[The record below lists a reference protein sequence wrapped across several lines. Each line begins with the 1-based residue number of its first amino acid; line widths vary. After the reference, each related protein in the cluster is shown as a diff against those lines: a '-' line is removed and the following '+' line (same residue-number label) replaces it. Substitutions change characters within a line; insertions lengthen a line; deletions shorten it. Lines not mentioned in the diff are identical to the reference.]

1 MLQSVL
7 NNMLKSEIILK
18 DDVLIY
24 SNDNKKLFS
33 LERTSKSLI
42 MYDSNN
48 RIIATFNTTDT
59 FNDLSKLTLNEFN
72 NLCGTSILGAIPQDY
87 RFDSAF
93 IKIFNA
99 LNLTES
105 YDKTKALFSLQN
117 YTFYNRFVSLQNL
130 AMFLNSEIDKKDL
143 EILKKEKDFSEIIM
157 KREKENSNKKGK
169 NKKIID
175 YGAILFDDN
184 EELFRNVT
192 TNSTTFIFIEFALL
206 MIKRAFDQSI
216 EDFDSIKFKNIFDNI
231 ICKIDEEYN
240 EKISKIQ
247 SDIDAMQNEAD
258 SVSSKV
264 EAEITKEE
272 K

>member
-7 NNMLKSEIILK
+7 NNILKSEIILK

-59 FNDLSKLTLNEFN
+59 FNDLSNLNLIEFN

-93 IKIFNA
+93 IKIFKA
-99 LNLTES
+99 LNLTDS

-130 AMFLNSEIDKKDL
+130 AMFLNSEIDAKDL
-143 EILKKEKDFSEIIM
+143 EILKKEKDFSEIIL
-157 KREKENSNKKGK
+157 KREKENSNKRNK
-169 NKKIID
+169 NKKVID

-206 MIKRAFDQSI
+206 MIKKAFNQSI

-258 SVSSKV
+258 AVNEKV
-264 EAEITKEE
+264 ESQNKEE